1 MSVTASLFAS
11 AASYLGS
18 PHGTH
23 PAGRGT
29 RLGSV
34 SRCGAHACAGLR
46 SSREPS
52 DPAIHDPLPPAM
64 PDRWGAARSVDG
76 RRGGPPAV
84 ESARRWETAP
94 QPGSARRARAVEGR
108 SARTRQAI
116 GVTLCLLLGIA
127 TPAFADPCL
136 APVAGSG
143 LDSWP
148 KCVDV
153 TFTGQGVTG
162 LPPLTYTWEV
172 SNGYRF
178 AGNPGTLHTENLDP
192 GSYSAQ
198 LAVSNAY
205 GTRRSLP
212 VFFSIESLSP
222 GPTPVWTNLGSRV
235 VELQAQATGATE
247 YQWVFGDGVTSAW
260 IQGCLGRTV
269 THTYPAVGSYA
280 ARLRV
285 RNCEDPQQ
293 NGAAFTITVT
303 EEPQLAVLAWAA
315 FCDLGFCI
323 FDTGETVFFTT
334 LVQGNPSTYSYD
346 WDGDGLT
353 DEVSAV
359 PIASHVYHRAG
370 TYLPRLTI
378 TRGTQVS
385 TYLHQLPLVVLQAS
399 GPIFADGFESGTTA
413 AWSLTVGEV
422 RP

>member
-1 MSVTASLFAS
+1 MTSV
-11 AASYLGS
+11 
-18 PHGTH
+18 
-23 PAGRGT
+23 
-29 RLGSV
+29 
-34 SRCGAHACAGLR
+34 
-46 SSREPS
+46 
-52 DPAIHDPLPPAM
+52 
-64 PDRWGAARSVDG
+64 
-76 RRGGPPAV
+76 
-84 ESARRWETAP
+84 AP
-94 QPGSARRARAVEGR
+94 WLRRAAPAALLG
-108 SARTRQAI
+108 
-116 GVTLCLLLGIA
+116 LLLTRAA
-127 TPAFADPCL
+127 TGEPCL

-172 SNGYRF
+172 SNGTRF
-178 AGNPGTLHTENLDP
+178 FGNPGTLYTEVLDP
-192 GSYSAQ
+192 GAYSAQ

-212 VFFSIESLSP
+212 VLFSIESLSP

-269 THTYPAVGSYA
+269 THTYPATGSYA

-293 NGAAFTITVT
+293 SGAVFTVTVT
-303 EEPQLAVLAWAA
+303 EEPQLAVLVWAA
-315 FCDLGFCI
+315 FCDLGFCL
-323 FDTGETVFFTT
+323 FDTDESVLFTT
-334 LVQGNPSTYSYD
+334 LVQGNPTTYSYD

-353 DEVSAV
+353 DEVASV
-359 PIASHVYHRAG
+359 PVASHVYHRAG

-378 TRGTQVS
+378 TRGTQVA
-385 TYLHQLPLVVLQAS
+385 TFLHQLPLVVLQATGS
-399 GPIFADGFESGTTA
+399 IFADGFESGTTS

-422 RP
+422 HP

>member
-1 MSVTASLFAS
+1 MTSV
-11 AASYLGS
+11 
-18 PHGTH
+18 
-23 PAGRGT
+23 
-29 RLGSV
+29 
-34 SRCGAHACAGLR
+34 
-46 SSREPS
+46 
-52 DPAIHDPLPPAM
+52 
-64 PDRWGAARSVDG
+64 
-76 RRGGPPAV
+76 
-84 ESARRWETAP
+84 AP
-94 QPGSARRARAVEGR
+94 WLRRAAPAALLG
-108 SARTRQAI
+108 
-116 GVTLCLLLGIA
+116 LLLTRAA
-127 TPAFADPCL
+127 TGEPCL

-172 SNGYRF
+172 SNGTRF
-178 AGNPGTLHTENLDP
+178 FGNPGTLYTEVLDP
-192 GSYSAQ
+192 GAYSAQ

-212 VFFSIESLSP
+212 VLFSIESLSP

-269 THTYPAVGSYA
+269 THTYPAVGTYS

-293 NGAAFTITVT
+293 NGSVFTVDVAD
-303 EEPQLAVLAWAA
+303 ELQLAVLVWAA
-315 FCDLGFCI
+315 FCDLGFCF
-323 FDTGETVFFTT
+323 FDTSESVFFTT
-334 LVQGNPSTYSYD
+334 LVQGNPTTYSYD

-359 PIASHVYHRAG
+359 PIASHIYHRAG